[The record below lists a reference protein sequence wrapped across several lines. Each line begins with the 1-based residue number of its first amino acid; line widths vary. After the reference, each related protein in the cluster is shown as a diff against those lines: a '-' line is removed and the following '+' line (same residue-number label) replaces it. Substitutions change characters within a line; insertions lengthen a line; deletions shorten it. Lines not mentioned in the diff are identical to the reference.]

1 MYRSHT
7 SHASCLSFRP
17 KLYLLAN
24 CVFLPFVLWCNH
36 WLSWQTQCL
45 VSSNDLTFFILMYE
59 LDIVFYKLLFKPF
72 NQSCV
77 GFRSAE
83 QHIMCRTLLLCR
95 LLLHCWSPL
104 LLPANLIPLRTNSH
118 SSSCFHHVLA
128 NSYQSV

>member
-1 MYRSHT
+1 MYHSHI

-17 KLYLLAN
+17 KSYLLAN
-24 CVFLPFVLWCNH
+24 CFLPFVLWCNH
-36 WLSWQTQCL
+36 WMSWQTQYL
-45 VSSNDLTFFILMYE
+45 VSSNDLFFVVCE
-59 LDIVFYKLLFKPF
+59 LNIVFYKLLFRPF

-83 QHIMCRTLLLCR
+83 QHIMCCTLLPRR
-95 LLLHCWSPL
+95 LLLHCWSPV

-118 SSSCFHHVLA
+118 SSSCLHHLLA